1 MTTKTQRARA
11 RASQYLTTGYPPE
24 LAAQMR
30 ATKPGQAHWAGT
42 GPSGKTCGDCA
53 HLGYWK
59 QRHNASGD
67 LVKNERTN
75 GCQRISN
82 SPAFMEAGAAC
93 GDAAVLEDATRDMQ
107 SYQVRRVVKRPTNS
121 AK

>member
-11 RASQYLTTGYPPE
+11 RASQYLTTGYSPE

-75 GCQRISN
+75 GCQRYFQLTGVHGPVV
-82 SPAFMEAGAAC
+82 PATAGAC
-93 GDAAVLEDATRDMQ
+93 RHFEPR
-107 SYQVRRVVKRPTNS
+107 S
-121 AK
+121 